1 MMTLGVTEFDETLTI
16 QVVTRAADSYDSN
29 GNSVKGSEA
38 DPVDI
43 QADVQPA
50 TGKLLQDLPEGVRD
64 EVNHFLWT
72 PYDLQNDHVILFE
85 GDRHRVVKTW
95 RRRSDGFTKAAIG
108 KLL

>member
-1 MMTLGVTEFDETLTI
+1 MMSLGVTNFDETLTV
-16 QVVTRAADSYDSN
+16 QVVTRSADSYDADGN
-29 GNSVKGSEA
+29 GVKGADA

-50 TGKLLQDLPEGVRD
+50 TGKALQDLPEGVRD

-72 PYDLQNDHVILFE
+72 PYDLQDDHTILFE
-85 GDRHRVVKTW
+85 GDRHRVVKIW

-108 KLL
+108 KLK